1 MRWFGLALAL
11 VLAGPVRAEDEVLDV
26 AHATVTLQDGR
37 TVAVS
42 EGCWVS
48 TRACLD
54 TARDVRR
61 LQVENEELRQHAG
74 DAPLV
79 KVLVALALGVGLGF
93 TAARL
98 AH

>member
-1 MRWFGLALAL
+1 MVLAL
-11 VLAGPVRAEDEVLDV
+11 VLAGPVRAEDEVLDL
-26 AHATVTLQDGR
+26 ARATVTLHDGR

-42 EGCWVS
+42 EGCWLS
-48 TRACLD
+48 TPRCLD
-54 TARDVRR
+54 TAREVRR
-61 LQVENEELRQHAG
+61 LQAENEALRQHAG
-74 DAPLV
+74 EVPLV

>member
-1 MRWFGLALAL
+1 MVLAL

-26 AHATVTLQDGR
+26 ERATVTLQDGR
-37 TVAVS
+37 VVEVS
-42 EGCWVS
+42 EGCWLS

-54 TARDVRR
+54 TAREVRR

-79 KVLVALALGVGLGF
+79 KVLVALALGAGLGF
-93 TAARL
+93 TVAKLAR
-98 AH
+98 